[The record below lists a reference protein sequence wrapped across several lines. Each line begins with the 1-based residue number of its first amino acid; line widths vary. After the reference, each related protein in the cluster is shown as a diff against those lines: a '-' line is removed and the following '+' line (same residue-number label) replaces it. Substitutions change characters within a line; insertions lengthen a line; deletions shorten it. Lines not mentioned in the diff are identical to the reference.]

1 MSFYADTSFLFSYY
15 ASDANSA
22 RADTWRRDYPEALP
36 FTAVHRL
43 ELRNAFQLAV
53 FQSRITQEE
62 ANELWTQIEADLN
75 AGLLVTSSL
84 SLADVFSNAETIA
97 KEHTAAAG
105 SRSLD
110 ILHLSS
116 AKLLGTAEVVTF
128 DLRQIA
134 LANRLGVRVAA
145 L

>member
-22 RADTWRRDYPEALP
+22 RADTWRREHPEALP

-53 FQSRITQEE
+53 FQSPVALEE

-75 AGLLVTSSL
+75 AGLLATPSL
-84 SLADVFSNAETIA
+84 SLADVFSNAE
-97 KEHTAAAG
+97 
-105 SRSLD
+105 
-110 ILHLSS
+110 
-116 AKLLGTAEVVTF
+116 KLRRNTPPQRDRAVSIF
-128 DLRQIA
+128 FISPRPSC
-134 LANRLGVRVAA
+134 
-145 L
+145 